1 MIRFFNTLTRQKE
14 EFVPIQKGKVKWYSC
29 GPTVYNFA
37 HIGNLSTF
45 IFGDL
50 LRRYLEYRGL
60 EVVHVM
66 NITDVDDKTINGAK
80 RAGTTLAEFTEKYAQ
95 SFFTDLKALE
105 IKPAAVYPRATA
117 HIPEMIVL
125 IKTLLKKGLAYQQ
138 KDGSIYYRIY
148 SFPTYGKLA
157 GIDPKN
163 LKAGASGIKA
173 DEYKKEDV
181 ADFALWKAWE
191 EEDGEVFWQ
200 TEIGKGRPGWHIE
213 CSAMSMKYLGKTLDI
228 HTGGIDLVFPH
239 HQNEIAQSE
248 GATGQKFVNYWLH
261 RSHLIVEG
269 EKMSKRLGNMKTLK
283 DIAGSTLDNM
293 AFRYLVVSNHYRSP
307 LNFTEKSF
315 EAAKSTV
322 LRLVN
327 LYSALNQ
334 VWDATKTGLSQE
346 TIQLLENARKRF
358 VEALDDDLDTP
369 TAMAAVFEFA
379 GKIEEMLAKGT
390 VSESSA
396 VLIVSFLSEID
407 DVIAVIENVYDER
420 RTNLPPDFSSLI
432 KEREES
438 RAKKD
443 YARADEIRRMLLEKN
458 IQLEDTPRQGTVWR
472 WTS

>member
-1 MIRFFNTLTRQKE
+1 
-14 EFVPIQKGKVKWYSC
+14 
-29 GPTVYNFA
+29 
-37 HIGNLSTF
+37 
-45 IFGDL
+45 
-50 LRRYLEYRGL
+50 
-60 EVVHVM
+60 
-66 NITDVDDKTINGAK
+66 
-80 RAGTTLAEFTEKYAQ
+80 
-95 SFFTDLKALE
+95 
-105 IKPAAVYPRATA
+105 
-117 HIPEMIVL
+117 
-125 IKTLLKKGLAYQQ
+125 
-138 KDGSIYYRIY
+138 
-148 SFPTYGKLA
+148 
-157 GIDPKN
+157 
-163 LKAGASGIKA
+163 
-173 DEYKKEDV
+173 
-181 ADFALWKAWE
+181 
-191 EEDGEVFWQ
+191 
-200 TEIGKGRPGWHIE
+200 
-213 CSAMSMKYLGKTLDI
+213 
-228 HTGGIDLVFPH
+228 
-239 HQNEIAQSE
+239 
-248 GATGQKFVNYWLH
+248 
-261 RSHLIVEG
+261 
-269 EKMSKRLGNMKTLK
+269 MKTLK